1 MIIINLNTPA
11 NIRINPAIQPYEKG
25 NILHIQKQR
34 CHSCTRMMGGIAID
48 LDYVENGEKLL
59 DSIVQVLDNYKCK
72 SVCQSCLTANLKN
85 PITGGDVR
93 DLK

>member
-1 MIIINLNTPA
+1 
-11 NIRINPAIQPYEKG
+11 
-25 NILHIQKQR
+25 
-34 CHSCTRMMGGIAID
+34 MMGGIAID